1 MSDKKNIKIN
11 NVLVIGLGLI
21 GASLCRSLRN
31 SMNYEKVFGYDCNE
45 EVTQY
50 AINNNFIDEAKK
62 DIKSAIKDSDL
73 IVICVPVSQIENI
86 LDIAKEF
93 FNTEKIFTD
102 TMSSKN
108 PILDFINENK
118 LSEINNFILSHP
130 MAGTENYGI
139 QNSEDNLF
147 HETVTLISPL
157 KSSYSKNIDVVTEL
171 WNSILCNT
179 MTVNPLDHD
188 KYISVISHAP
198 HFISFAL
205 SKKINDLNKINGS
218 NYFEDFSWINS
229 KGSLA
234 DMTRIANSDPEAW
247 ANILMKNEDNIC
259 DFIEMYINELS
270 ELKSLVKTKNF
281 NDLVLYLKKSKP
293 IK

>member
-1 MSDKKNIKIN
+1 MPYNKNIKIN

-31 SMNYEKVFGYDCNE
+31 NMNYEKVFGYDCNE
-45 EVTQY
+45 EVNQY
-50 AINNNFIDEAKK
+50 AINNNFIDEVKK
-62 DIKSAIKDSDL
+62 DIRSGIKDSDL
-73 IVICVPVSQIENI
+73 IIICVPVCQVENI
-86 LDIAKEF
+86 LDISKEF

-102 TMSSKN
+102 TLSSKN
-108 PILDFINENK
+108 PILDFISENK
-118 LSEINNFILSHP
+118 TNEINNFILSHP

-139 QNSEDNLF
+139 ENSEDKLF
-147 HETVTLISPL
+147 NETVTLISPL
-157 KSSYSKNIDVVTEL
+157 ESSSQKNIDVVTEL
-171 WNSILCNT
+171 WTSIFCNT
-179 MTVNPLDHD
+179 MVINPLDHD

-205 SKKINDLNKINGS
+205 SKKINDLNEINNS
-218 NYFEDFSWINS
+218 KYPKDFSWINS

-234 DMTRIANSDPEAW
+234 GMTRIANSDPEAW

-259 DFIEMYINELS
+259 EFIETYINELN
-270 ELKSLVKTKNF
+270 ELKSLVQAKSLD
-281 NDLVLYLKKSKP
+281 DLVLYLKKSKP